1 MKEPKY
7 IYSKWIP
14 FSGYKLMAFWR
25 WIFIRDE
32 YKGKLTPSDYTH
44 EKIHLLQQQEI
55 TVIMFLL
62 IYGIELMIK
71 LICTF
76 NYHKAY
82 RSVSFEQEA
91 YGNQNRQ
98 SYLVSRERFAW
109 KKYIFKLKG

>member
-25 WIFIRDE
+25 WIFIREE

-55 TVIMFLL
+55 TVILFLF
-62 IYGIELMIK
+62 IYRLELLIK

-91 YGNQNRQ
+91 YDNQNKQ
-98 SYLVSRERFAW
+98 SYLVSRKKFAW
-109 KKYIFKLKG
+109 RHFVFTLKK

>member
-1 MKEPKY
+1 MIEPKY
-7 IYSKWIP
+7 IYSNWIP
-14 FSGYKLMAFWR
+14 FGDFKLMAFWR
-25 WIFIRDE
+25 WIFIREE

-55 TVIMFLL
+55 TVIVFLL
-62 IYGIELMIK
+62 IYGFELLIK

-91 YGNQNRQ
+91 YANQNRQ
-98 SYLVSRERFAW
+98 SYLVSREKFAW
-109 KKYIFKLKG
+109 RKYILKLKG